1 MARHG
6 YDNGEYKGIQQ
17 NSVRPDWGRPHP
29 LDPNWADGHYH
40 GMREEEGNW
49 QGAYGHYRRE
59 HSQELGGWG
68 GYQGRYGQQPGGFNR
83 EGWLQDAFDRR
94 PHGAQG
100 RPLNGIRGY
109 DRHMRG
115 DANNGGVR
123 YDNQYLQQY
132 NRDSLAFRTGR
143 GYDRSY
149 GWAPGAR
156 EIAHSYDGNYADH
169 LRHRQTQE
177 HSYSGYNRGG
187 FTPGTQP
194 QPGSRASKPNR

>member
-6 YDNGEYKGIQQ
+6 YDNREYKGIQQ

-40 GMREEEGNW
+40 GMREDEGNW

-68 GYQGRYGQQPGGFNR
+68 GYEGRYRQPPGGFNR
-83 EGWLQDAFDRR
+83 EGWFQDPFDRS

-109 DRHMRG
+109 DRQMRG
-115 DANNGGVR
+115 DANDGGVR

-156 EIAHSYDGNYADH
+156 EIARGSDGNYADH
-169 LRHRQTQE
+169 LRHRPTQE

-187 FTPGTQP
+187 FTPGNQP

>member
-6 YDNGEYKGIQQ
+6 YDNSEYKGIQQ
-17 NSVRPDWGRPHP
+17 NSLRPDWGRPHP
-29 LDPNWADGHYH
+29 MDPNWADGQYH
-40 GMREEEGNW
+40 GMREEQGNW
-49 QGAYGHYRRE
+49 QGAYGQYRRE
-59 HSQELGGWG
+59 HSQDLGGWG
-68 GYQGRYGQQPGGFNR
+68 GYQGRYRQPPGGFNR
-83 EGWLQDAFDRR
+83 EGWFQDPFDAR

-109 DRHMRG
+109 DAHMRG
-115 DANNGGVR
+115 DAHNGGVR

-149 GWAPGAR
+149 GWAPGGR
-156 EIAHSYDGNYADH
+156 EIGGNYNDQ
-169 LRHRQTQE
+169 LRRGAPQE
-177 HSYSGYNRGG
+177 HSYAGYNRGG
-187 FTPGTQP
+187 FANGNQP

>member
-6 YDNGEYKGIQQ
+6 YDNREYKGIQQ
-17 NSVRPDWGRPHP
+17 NSLRPDWGRPQP

-59 HSQELGGWG
+59 HSRELGGWG
-68 GYQGRYGQQPGGFNR
+68 GYEGRYRQPPGGFNR
-83 EGWLQDAFDRR
+83 EGWLQDPFDRS

-100 RPLNGIRGY
+100 RPLHGIRGY
-109 DRHMRG
+109 DRQMRG
-115 DANNGGVR
+115 DAGDGGVR

-156 EIAHSYDGNYADH
+156 EIARSYDANYNDH

-194 QPGSRASKPNR
+194 KPGTRASKPNR